1 MPIADCQL
9 RSFPK
14 ANCRLPIGFL
24 RFGNQI
30 QSIGNWQLA
39 IGNVHMSQIKI
50 AVVLLVSILLQLSLR
65 EVWKP
70 LSYIDFPLV
79 VVVYIALQRD
89 AWQALLVGT
98 LAGLIV
104 DAASGG
110 LIGAGGFSKTLTA
123 YVIYFSATRVNLENP
138 LLRIP
143 VLAAASLLDSAIYVF
158 WHRVLS
164 YPPVAPWMQTVSY
177 RLIATTIV
185 GTVAMYMLHAVMTE
199 RSAQRRQFATR
210 RRVARRSTG
219 PLRRR

>member
-1 MPIADCQL
+1 
-9 RSFPK
+9 
-14 ANCRLPIGFL
+14 
-24 RFGNQI
+24 
-30 QSIGNWQLA
+30 
-39 IGNVHMSQIKI
+39 MSKLKI
-50 AVVLLVSILLQLSLR
+50 AVALSVSILLQLLLR
-65 EVWKP
+65 EVWGK

-89 AWQALLVGT
+89 AWQALVVGT

-123 YVIYFSATRVNLENP
+123 YVIYFAATRVNLENP

-158 WHRVLS
+158 WHRVLGDPPGAPFVQTMS
-164 YPPVAPWMQTVSY
+164 YK
-177 RLIATTIV
+177 LIATTVV
-185 GTVAMYMLHAVMTE
+185 GTLVLYILDALVGE
-199 RSAQRRQFATR
+199 RNAQRRQFATR